1 MDVEIAVNII
11 CTAAITLKPLLRKTG
26 ILTAS
31 LPSGDGTH
39 HTIPMHLGRGGTA
52 TGPGGAGRGGGG
64 GMRIQVE
71 EEIAIWSEA
80 LAEGV
85 VVFEEREVGSG
96 YGKFYV

>member
-31 LPSGDGTH
+31 LVSGYGTH
-39 HTIPMHLGRGGTA
+39 NSIPMHLGRGGA
-52 TGPGGAGRGGGG
+52 AMGPGVGGG

-80 LAEGV
+80 QAEGV
-85 VVFEEREVGSG
+85 VVFEERERESG
-96 YGKFYV
+96 KYYV